1 MLFNMAF
8 KNATNE
14 QAINQTCDL
23 LQWLMAPDCSY
34 EFWTI
39 TVADRCNAHTG
50 ALDITF
56 SWTNTTPV
64 CHDGV
69 PMPSTYSVPCSYV
82 DITTQQ
88 GFGITVLNSFC
99 AAVTIAYMILFAIY
113 RETRIIRRS
122 SFLFCELCLVGSL
135 SIYTTI
141 YLLMG
146 PPSRG
151 RCTMTVWTL
160 ILGFS
165 MLFGSLF
172 VMTWRLRKIF
182 HSKTAT
188 PLQITNWYLG
198 KRLLIIV
205 VGEIV
210 ALLIL
215 TFVSGGPQPY
225 QYQTGTIPDR
235 GDPIMQVMLITNKVA
250 AECHCSWLLIISF
263 FFFSQLADM
272 ATKVCL
278 FTLQSPIYS
287 LSCTLSASQ

>member
-1 MLFNMAF
+1 MIFNILF

-14 QAINQTCDL
+14 QAINQTCEL

-39 TVADRCNAHTG
+39 TVADKCNPNTG
-50 ALDITF
+50 TLDITF

-69 PMPSTYSVPCSYV
+69 AMPSTYSVPCSYV
-82 DITTQQ
+82 DLTTKQ

-99 AAVTIAYMILFAIY
+99 AAATIVYIMLFAIY
-113 RETRIIRRS
+113 RKTRIIRRS
-122 SFLFCELCLVGSL
+122 SFLFCELCMFGSL

-146 PPSRG
+146 PPSRA
-151 RCTMTVWTL
+151 RCTMTIWTL

-165 MLFGSLF
+165 VLFGSLF
-172 VMTWRLRKIF
+172 VMTWRLRKIY
-182 HSKTAT
+182 HSKTAI
-188 PLQITNWYLG
+188 PLQLTNWYLG
-198 KRLLIIV
+198 KRLLLIV
-205 VGEIV
+205 VGEII

-225 QYQTGTIPDR
+225 QYQTGSIPDR
-235 GDPIMQVMLITNKVA
+235 GDPIMQVSILSDRFN
-250 AECHCSWLLIISF
+250 
-263 FFFSQLADM
+263 QL
-272 ATKVCL
+272 
-278 FTLQSPIYS
+278 S
-287 LSCTLSASQ
+287 L